1 MNEVSIPKGVYRRGD
16 SLQVVTR
23 KNRHNDKPLII
34 SGAIKINDHTSLQD
48 AVNEAKKLKELQQK
62 TIATTGFNNSLKK
75 KVKTV
80 GVLCEVIDEVLKEK
94 ENMASYT
101 NHKIYAKDIFEY
113 FPKDIKLHDMQ
124 TQEHYD
130 NFRIKM
136 KKIIIARPTNNLG
149 SYNTRS
155 LNKRLGFLRDVFKH
169 ALKHRLLSADKLLD
183 NSPDAIAR
191 HMGWKNEAVIETK
204 QKNIISPQDEQ
215 DIVDEATFDGEQ
227 EFVDAFR
234 WLLNGYG
241 MRIEFEFQNL
251 TIDLIKFPR
260 GKDKKFT
267 INFFRN
273 KTKTWSGDLPMNE
286 VTKEIALRYRSVAF
300 AREDKKLFPTMNKR
314 KLRTLFEKYSK
325 RLQLNITP
333 YCTKHTFITRL
344 AENKVPI
351 KTICKLV
358 GISQDTAIK
367 YYNQVSDEGMEEAM
381 QSLENDSSK
390 VVSMYGHNGRL
401 QK

>member
-1 MNEVSIPKGVYRRGD
+1 MGLPKGIYQRGN
-16 SLQVVTR
+16 SLQVMTR
-23 KNRHNDKPLII
+23 KRVKGQDKPLVL
-34 SGAIKINDHTSLQD
+34 SGAIQIEEYTSLQEAID
-48 AVNEAKKLKELQQK
+48 EAVKLKELQRK
-62 TIATTGFNNSLKK
+62 EIATNGFNNTLKK

-80 GVLCEVIDEVLKEK
+80 GVLGEVIQEVLKEK
-94 ENMASYT
+94 ENMSSYC
-101 NHKIYAKDIFEY
+101 NHKIYAKDILEY
-113 FPKDIKLHDMQ
+113 FPRDIKLHEMQ
-124 TQEHYD
+124 TQQHYKD
-130 NFRIKM
+130 FKTKM
-136 KKIIIARPTNNLG
+136 KELILARPNNNLG

-155 LNKRLGFLRDVFKH
+155 LNKRLGFLRDVFKY
-169 ALKHRLLSADKLLD
+169 ALSNRLLSATKLLD
-183 NSPDAIAR
+183 SSPDAISR

-273 KTKTWSGDLPMNE
+273 KTQKWSGDLPMNKI
-286 VTKEIALRYRSVAF
+286 TQEIALRYREVAF
-300 AREDKKLFPTMNKR
+300 ARADKKLFPNMTKR
-314 KLRTLFEKYSK
+314 RLRTLFDKYSN
-325 RLQLNITP
+325 RLKLDITP

-344 AENKVPI
+344 AENKTPI
-351 KTICKLV
+351 KTISKIA
-358 GISQDTAIK
+358 GISADTALK

-381 QSLENDSSK
+381 QSLEHDSSK
-390 VVSMYGHNGRL
+390 VVSMYGHNRKEL
-401 QK
+401 KN

>member
-1 MNEVSIPKGVYRRGD
+1 M
-16 SLQVVTR
+16 
-23 KNRHNDKPLII
+23 
-34 SGAIKINDHTSLQD
+34 
-48 AVNEAKKLKELQQK
+48 
-62 TIATTGFNNSLKK
+62 
-75 KVKTV
+75 
-80 GVLCEVIDEVLKEK
+80 LKEK
-94 ENMASYT
+94 EDMASYA

-113 FPKDIKLHDMQ
+113 FPRDIKLHEMQ
-124 TQEHYD
+124 TQQHYKD
-130 NFRIKM
+130 FKIKM
-136 KKIIIARPTNNLG
+136 QDLILARPANNLG

-155 LNKRLGFLRDVFKH
+155 LNKRLGFLRDVFKY
-169 ALKHRLLSADKLLD
+169 ALSNRLLSPDKLLD

-260 GKDKKFT
+260 GKDRKFT

-300 AREDKKLFPTMNKR
+300 ARADKKLFPTMTKR

-325 RLQLNITP
+325 RLQLDITP

-358 GISQDTAIK
+358 GISQDTALK

-390 VVSMYGHNGRL
+390 VVSMFGHNRKVGN
-401 QK
+401 K